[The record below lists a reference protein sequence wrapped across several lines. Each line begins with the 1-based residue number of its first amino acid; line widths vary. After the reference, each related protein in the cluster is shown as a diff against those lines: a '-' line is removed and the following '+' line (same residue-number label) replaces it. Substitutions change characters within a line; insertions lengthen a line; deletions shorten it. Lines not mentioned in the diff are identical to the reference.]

1 MIAPHNCFTM
11 YQIISSHITCH
22 SRQIIFCE
30 QWSGTT
36 RADCLEL
43 VRFILM
49 ATNAACKVTEIAKTS
64 IHTHSIAYLLRK
76 GFWACLSD
84 LSKKS
89 LLRRSQE
96 SSLLLM
102 FLRMLAAML

>member
-22 SRQIIFCE
+22 SRAVILCE

-49 ATNAACKVTEIAKTS
+49 ATNGACKVTEIAKTS
-64 IHTHSIAYLLRK
+64 IHMNSISPYVRK
-76 GFWACLSD
+76 GFWACLFD
-84 LSKKS
+84 
-89 LLRRSQE
+89 LLRKNHSFGGARNHP
-96 SSLLLM
+96 
-102 FLRMLAAML
+102 